1 MQKSQSLRD
10 LFETAIE
17 LDPAARAAFLD
28 LRCAD
33 PSLRARVER
42 LLVAD
47 ADATALFSGGAR
59 AAALAIG
66 DADLAEAL
74 PPGSRIGPFE
84 LIAVLGEGG
93 SSTVFHA
100 RREVQGV
107 QQDVA
112 LKVLRRGL
120 YSPDAQRQFRRERQ
134 ALGQLQ
140 HPGIAR
146 LIEGGVTDN
155 GLAYIALDLVEGKPI
170 TDYARDNRLDLRAR
184 LGLFLQVCRAV
195 EAAHRALIVHRDLK
209 PSNVLVTSGPSRPSV
224 ASGALGLVPVAPGP
238 MPGDGQVKLLDF
250 GIAKLLDRND
260 ETQTRLPAFTPAYAA
275 PEQREGGLI
284 TTATDVYALGI
295 LLGELVTG
303 QRLTGQTGRTPSSQ
317 ITGREAPG
325 ALPAPAPIT
334 RRALRG
340 DIDNIVLKA
349 IEAEPERRYAS
360 AGAFADDIVRML
372 EGRPVAAHPPSR
384 AYRARKFIQRHRGG
398 VAATVLF
405 LLALFAAFGI
415 ALWQAKVARD
425 AAHTAEREA
434 ARANATKDFLIRVFR
449 ASDPRIAQDK
459 PRGEITAK
467 ELLDLNAARIDKD
480 FANDPDTQIEL
491 LGVTASIYR
500 AFDDQERYQALHRQ
514 QFELARKRYGELHP
528 IVIADLIDDASDASN
543 RDEFKLALQLL
554 DRIDPLLHRAGLD
567 ESTLRARWWLVRSD
581 ALSSEFATQ
590 AERDAALHRAVDL
603 YAEVAPE
610 SNGYV
615 DALNSLGSEQSGQM
629 NDVEAAKSFSRAIE
643 IAERSPDR
651 DDAGLQPLYGN
662 LASALLYQG
671 DFDGAEKAYAK
682 VVGLARQTTGEQH
695 HRYWVPAANYA
706 AAVHQRGDRERAQKM
721 FAELLPLLPEKPQPQ
736 QIYDAAFV
744 REMYARC
751 LVNEGRAQLAI
762 PLLESVQQQYMQG
775 QLYEFDLRRV
785 NLILGDAYDQA
796 GRADDA
802 RHTLE
807 ALLDEWSAKG
817 APDFYPVL
825 STRERWGR
833 FLLGQGD
840 LAGAETQFS
849 EVVAEAHGRK
859 LSPIVLAHGGLA
871 RLALTRGDAA
881 AALDESTAAID
892 MFEHV
897 DGFRNVRTGPYLWLI
912 RAEALQ
918 RSGDSQRARDL
929 AQRALDASR
938 RYDDPAAASIRDAE
952 AGLRAATSP

>member
-10 LFETAIE
+10 LFEAAIE
-17 LDPAARAAFLD
+17 LAPAARAAFLD
-28 LRCAD
+28 LRCVD
-33 PSLRARVER
+33 TSLRARVER
-42 LLVAD
+42 LLLAD
-47 ADATALFSGGAR
+47 ADAAALFSGGAR
-59 AAALAIG
+59 AAAVAIG
-66 DADLAEAL
+66 DAELSDAL

-84 LIAVLGEGG
+84 LVAVLGEGG

-120 YSPDAQRQFRRERQ
+120 YSPDAQRQFRRERL

-155 GLAYIALDLVEGKPI
+155 GLAYIALDLIEGQPI
-170 TDYARDNRLDLRAR
+170 TDYAREHRLDLRAR

-209 PSNVLVTSGPSRPSV
+209 PSNVLVT
-224 ASGALGLVPVAPGP
+224 A
-238 MPGDGQVKLLDF
+238 DGQVKLLDF

-317 ITGREAPG
+317 ITGGEAPG
-325 ALPAPAPIT
+325 ALPATAPVT

-349 IEAEPERRYAS
+349 IETEPERRYAS
-360 AGAFADDIVRML
+360 AGAFADDIGRML
-372 EGRPVAAHPPSR
+372 DGRPVVAHPPSR
-384 AYRARKFIQRHRGG
+384 TYRARKFIQRHRGG

-405 LLALFAAFGI
+405 LLALIASLSI
-415 ALWQAKVARD
+415 ALWQAKVAHE
-425 AAHTAEREA
+425 AARAAEREA
-434 ARANATKDFLIRVFR
+434 ARANVTKDFLIRVFR

-467 ELLDLNAARIDKD
+467 ELLDLNATRIDKD
-480 FANDPDTQIEL
+480 FVADPDTQIEL

-528 IVIADLIDDASDASN
+528 TVIANLIDDASDASN

-554 DRIDPLLHRAGLD
+554 DRIDPLLQRAGLD
-567 ESTLRARWWLVRSD
+567 ESMLRARWWLVRSD
-581 ALSSEFATQ
+581 ALSSEFATR
-590 AERDAALHRAVDL
+590 AERDTALHRAVDL

-671 DFDGAEKAYAK
+671 DFDGAERAYAK
-682 VVGLARQTTGEQH
+682 VVELARQTTGEQH

-721 FAELLPLLPEKPQPQ
+721 FADLLPLLPDRPEPQ
-736 QIYDAAFV
+736 QVYDAAFV

-751 LVNEGRAQLAI
+751 LVNEGRPQLAI
-762 PLLESVQQQYMQG
+762 PLLEAVREQYTQG

-785 NLILGDAYDQA
+785 SQILGDAYDLA
-796 GRADDA
+796 GRSEDA
-802 RHTLE
+802 RRTLKT
-807 ALLDEWSAKG
+807 LLDEWIAKG
-817 APDFYPVL
+817 AADFYPVL

-840 LAGAETQFS
+840 LAGAGEQFN
-849 EVVAEAHGRK
+849 EVVAQAHGRK

-881 AALDESTAAID
+881 AALAESASAID

-897 DGFRNVRTGPYLWLI
+897 DGFRNMRTGPYLWLI
-912 RAEALQ
+912 HAEALR
-918 RSGDSQRARDL
+918 RSGDVQGARDW
-929 AQRALDASR
+929 AQRALDSSR
-938 RYDDPAAASIRDAE
+938 RYDDPSAASIRDAE
-952 AGLRAATSP
+952 AAVASAGNS

>member
-1 MQKSQSLRD
+1 MQTSQSLRD
-10 LFETAIE
+10 LFEAAIE
-17 LDPAARAAFLD
+17 LEPAARAAFLD

-33 PSLRARVER
+33 TSLRARVER
-42 LLVAD
+42 LLLAD
-47 ADATALFSGGAR
+47 ADAAALFSAGAR

-84 LIAVLGEGG
+84 LVAVLGEGG
-93 SSTVFHA
+93 TSTVFHA
-100 RREVQGV
+100 RREMQGV
-107 QQDVA
+107 RQDVA

-120 YSPDAQRQFRRERQ
+120 YSPDAQRQFRRERL

-170 TDYARDNRLDLRAR
+170 TDYARENRLDLRAR
-184 LGLFLQVCRAV
+184 LGLFLQVCRSV

-209 PSNVLVTSGPSRPSV
+209 PSNVLVT
-224 ASGALGLVPVAPGP
+224 ANNE
-238 MPGDGQVKLLDF
+238 VKLLDF

-275 PEQREGGLI
+275 PEQRDGGLV

-317 ITGREAPG
+317 ITGGEAPG
-325 ALPAPAPIT
+325 ALPAAAPVT

-349 IEAEPERRYAS
+349 IETEPERRYAS

-384 AYRARKFIQRHRGG
+384 TYRARKFIQRHRGG

-405 LLALFAAFGI
+405 LLALVTAFGI

-425 AAHTAEREA
+425 AARDAEREA

-459 PRGEITAK
+459 PRGQITAK
-467 ELLDLNAARIDKD
+467 ELIDVYAPRIDKD
-480 FANDPDTQIEL
+480 FASDPDTQIEL

-514 QFELARKRYGELHP
+514 QFELARKRYGDLHP
-528 IVIADLIDDASDASN
+528 VVISSLIDEAGDASDRN
-543 RDEFKLALQLL
+543 DFKPALQIL
-554 DRIDPLLHRAGLD
+554 DQVDPLLQRAGLD
-567 ESTLRARWWLVRSD
+567 NTELRARWWSVRGD
-581 ALSSEFATQ
+581 ALSADFETR
-590 AERDAALHRAVDL
+590 AERVKALQNAVDL
-603 YAEVAPE
+603 YAKIAPE
-610 SNGYV
+610 SSGYV
-615 DALNSLGSEQSGQM
+615 GALNEMGNELAGQM
-629 NDVEAAKSFSRAIE
+629 NDVEASKYFARAIG
-643 IAERSPDR
+643 IAEKTPDR
-651 DDAGLQPLYGN
+651 NDAGLQQLYGN
-662 LASALLYQG
+662 LANTLLYQG
-671 DFDGAEKAYAK
+671 DFDGAEKAYAR
-682 VVGLARQTTGEQH
+682 VAEVARQTTGEHH

-706 AAVHQRGDRERAQKM
+706 ATVHVRGDRERAQQM
-721 FAELLPLLPEKPQPQ
+721 FAALLPLLPEQPQPQ
-736 QIYDAAFV
+736 QVYDAAFV
-744 REMYARC
+744 REVYARC
-751 LVNEGRAQLAI
+751 LSNEGRAQLAI
-762 PLLESVQQQYMQG
+762 PLLESVRQQYTQG

-785 NLILGDAYDQA
+785 SLALGDAYDLA
-796 GRADDA
+796 GRTDDA
-802 RHTLE
+802 RQTLK
-807 ALLDEWSAKG
+807 ALLDEWAAKG

-840 LAGAETQFS
+840 LAGAEEQFN
-849 EVVAEAHGRK
+849 EVVAQAHGRR
-859 LSPIVLAHGGLA
+859 LTPIVLTHGGLA
-871 RLALTRGDAA
+871 RLALARGDLATAA
-881 AALDESTAAID
+881 AESNAAID

-912 RAEALQ
+912 RAEALR
-918 RSGDSQRARDL
+918 RSGDNGRAREW

-938 RYDDPAAASIRDAE
+938 HYDDPSAASIRNAQ
-952 AGLRAATSP
+952 AAVQATGRG

>member
-10 LFETAIE
+10 LFEAAIE
-17 LDPAARAAFLD
+17 LAPAARAAFLD
-28 LRCAD
+28 QRCAD
-33 PSLRARVER
+33 QSLRARVER
-42 LLVAD
+42 LLHAD
-47 ADATALFSGGAR
+47 TDATALFSGGAR

-66 DADLAEAL
+66 DAELADAL

-84 LIAVLGEGG
+84 LIVVLGEGG

-100 RREVQGV
+100 RRDVQGV
-107 QQDVA
+107 RQEVA

-134 ALGQLQ
+134 ALAQLQ

-155 GLAYIALDLVEGKPI
+155 GLAYIALDLVEGEPI
-170 TDYARDNRLDLRAR
+170 TDYARERRLDLRAR

-209 PSNVLVTSGPSRPSV
+209 PSNVLVTGE
-224 ASGALGLVPVAPGP
+224 GH
-238 MPGDGQVKLLDF
+238 VKLLDF
-250 GIAKLLDRND
+250 GIAKLLDRDD

-303 QRLTGQTGRTPSSQ
+303 QRLTGRTGRTPSSQ
-317 ITGREAPG
+317 ITGGEAPG

-349 IEAEPERRYAS
+349 IATEPERRYAS
-360 AGAFADDIVRML
+360 AGAFADDIDRML
-372 EGRPVAAHPPSR
+372 DGRPVAAHPPSR
-384 AYRARKFIQRHRGG
+384 SYRARKFIQRHRGG

-405 LLALFAAFGI
+405 LLALLAAFSI
-415 ALWQAKVARD
+415 ALWQAKIARD
-425 AAHTAEREA
+425 AALTAGREA
-434 ARANATKDFLIRVFR
+434 ARANATKDFLLRVFR

-467 ELLDLNAARIDKD
+467 ELLDLNAPRIDND
-480 FANDPDTQIEL
+480 FASDPDTQIEL

-500 AFDDQERYQALHRQ
+500 AFDEQERYQALHRQ
-514 QFELARKRYGELHP
+514 QFELARKHYGELHP
-528 IVIADLIDDASDASN
+528 IVISDLIDDASDASN
-543 RDEFKLALQLL
+543 RNDFKQALQLL
-554 DRIDPLLHRAGLD
+554 DRIDALLERAGLD
-567 ESTLRARWWLVRSD
+567 DSTLRARWWLVRAD
-581 ALSSEFATQ
+581 ALSDDFAAHAQRMQ
-590 AERDAALHRAVDL
+590 ALKNGVDL
-603 YAEVAPE
+603 YAQAAPE

-615 DALNSLGSEQSGQM
+615 DALNAMGSELSGQM
-629 NDVEAAKSFSRAIE
+629 NDVEAAKYFARAIE

-682 VVGLARQTTGEQH
+682 VAEIARQTTGEHH

-706 AAVHQRGDRERAQKM
+706 AAVHQRGDRERAQAM
-721 FAELLPLLPEKPQPQ
+721 FAALLPLLPDRPEPQ
-736 QIYDAAFV
+736 QAYDAAFV

-751 LVNEGRAQLAI
+751 LVNEGRPQLAI
-762 PLLESVQQQYMQG
+762 PLLEAVQQQYTKG
-775 QLYEFDLRRV
+775 ELYEFDLRRV
-785 NLILGDAYDQA
+785 KQILGDAYDLA
-796 GRADDA
+796 GRSDDA
-802 RHTLE
+802 RRTLK
-807 ALLDEWSAKG
+807 ALLDEWITKG
-817 APDFYPVL
+817 AADFYPVL

-840 LAGAETQFS
+840 LVGAQEQFD
-849 EVVAEAHGRK
+849 EVLSEAHGRK
-859 LSPIVLAHGGLA
+859 LTPIVLAHGGLA
-871 RLALTRGDAA
+871 RLALARGDIS
-881 AALDESTAAID
+881 AALAESTAAID
-892 MFEHV
+892 LFEHV
-897 DGFRNVRTGPYLWLI
+897 EGFRNVRTGPYLWLI
-912 RAEALQ
+912 HAEAL
-918 RSGDSQRARDL
+918 RASGDRAGAHEG

-938 RYDDPAAASIRDAE
+938 RYDDPSAPSIHDAE
-952 AGLRAATSP
+952 ASLRTVPGS

>member
-1 MQKSQSLRD
+1 MHTSQSLRD
-10 LFETAIE
+10 LFEAAIE
-17 LDPAARAAFLD
+17 LTPQARGAFLD
-28 LRCAD
+28 QRCAD
-33 PSLRARVER
+33 ASLRAQVER
-42 LLVAD
+42 LLHAD
-47 ADATALFSGGAR
+47 ADAAALFSGGAR
-59 AAALAIG
+59 AAAVAIG
-66 DADLAEAL
+66 DPAMADVL

-84 LIAVLGEGG
+84 LLDVLGEGG
-93 SSTVFHA
+93 SSTVFRA
-100 RREVQGV
+100 RRELQGV
-107 QQDVA
+107 RQDVA

-120 YSPDAQRQFRRERQ
+120 YSPDAQRQFRRERL

-155 GLAYIALDLVEGKPI
+155 GLAYIALELVEGKPI
-170 TDYARDNRLDLRAR
+170 TDYAREHRLDLQQR
-184 LGLFLQVCRAV
+184 LSLFLQVCRAV

-209 PSNVLVTSGPSRPSV
+209 PSNVLVTAGPSRPSM
-224 ASGALGLVPVAPGP
+224 ASGAPELL
-238 MPGDGQVKLLDF
+238 PGDAQVKLLDF

-260 ETQTRLPAFTPAYAA
+260 ETLTRLPAFTPAYAA
-275 PEQREGGLI
+275 PEQRDGGLV

-317 ITGREAPG
+317 ITGGEAPG

-349 IEAEPERRYAS
+349 IETEPERRYAS
-360 AGAFADDIVRML
+360 AGAFADDIGRML

-405 LLALFAAFGI
+405 LLALVAAFGI

-459 PRGEITAK
+459 PRGQITAK
-467 ELLDLNAARIDKD
+467 ELLDLNATRIDTV
-480 FANDPDTQIEL
+480 FAADPDTQVEL

-514 QFELARKRYGELHP
+514 QLDLARKRYGELHP
-528 IVIADLIDDASDASN
+528 IVIAGLIEDASDASN
-543 RDEFKLALQLL
+543 RDEFKQALQQL

-567 ESTLRARWWLVRSD
+567 DSTLRARWWLVRSD

-590 AERDAALHRAVDL
+590 AERDAALRNAVDL
-603 YAEVAPE
+603 YAKVAPE

-629 NDVEAAKSFSRAIE
+629 NDVEAAKSFARAIE
-643 IAERSPDR
+643 IAERLPDR

-671 DFDGAEKAYAK
+671 DFDGAERAYAK
-682 VVGLARQTTGEQH
+682 VAELARQTTGEHH

-721 FAELLPLLPEKPQPQ
+721 FAALLPLLPERPEPQ
-736 QIYDAAFV
+736 QAYDAAFV

-762 PLLESVQQQYMQG
+762 PLLEAVREQYTQG
-775 QLYEFDLRRV
+775 QLYEFDLRRL
-785 NLILGDAYDQA
+785 NLILADAYDQA
-796 GRADDA
+796 GRTDDA
-802 RHTLE
+802 RRTLS
-807 ALLDEWSAKG
+807 ALLDEWIAKG
-817 APDFYPVL
+817 APDFYPLL

-840 LAGAETQFS
+840 LAGAQEQFS
-849 EVVAEAHGRK
+849 EVVAQAHGRK
-859 LSPIVLAHGGLA
+859 LSPIALAHGGLGKVA
-871 RLALTRGDAA
+871 LARGDLAA
-881 AALDESTAAID
+881 AAAESATAVD
-892 MFEHV
+892 MFEHL
-897 DGFRNVRTGPYLWLI
+897 DGFRNVRTGPYLWLV
-912 RAEALQ
+912 RAEAL
-918 RSGDSQRARDL
+918 RRAGDAAAAREL
-929 AQRALDASR
+929 AQRALEASLH
-938 RYDDPAAASIRDAE
+938 YDDPSAASIRDARALLAA
-952 AGLRAATSP
+952 AGRG

>member
-1 MQKSQSLRD
+1 MQTSQSLRD
-10 LFETAIE
+10 LFEAAIE
-17 LDPAARAAFLD
+17 LAPAARAAFLD
-28 LRCAD
+28 QRCAD

-42 LLVAD
+42 LLHAD

-66 DADLAEAL
+66 DAELADVL

-93 SSTVFHA
+93 SSTVFRA

-107 QQDVA
+107 RQDVA

-134 ALGQLQ
+134 ALAQLQ

-155 GLAYIALDLVEGKPI
+155 GLAYIALDLVEGRPI
-170 TDYARDNRLDLRAR
+170 TDYARELRLDLHAR

-209 PSNVLVTSGPSRPSV
+209 PSNVLVTS
-224 ASGALGLVPVAPGP
+224 
-238 MPGDGQVKLLDF
+238 DGQVKLLDF

-275 PEQREGGLI
+275 PEQRDGGLI

-349 IEAEPERRYAS
+349 IEAGPERRYAS

-384 AYRARKFIQRHRGG
+384 AYRTRKFIQRHRGS
-398 VAATVLF
+398 VAATLLF
-405 LLALFAAFGI
+405 LLALIAAFGI

-425 AAHTAEREA
+425 AARTAEREA

-480 FANDPDTQIEL
+480 FASDPDTQIEL
-491 LGVTASIYR
+491 LGVTAAIYH
-500 AFDDQERYQALHRQ
+500 AFDDQERYQALHQ
-514 QFELARKRYGELHP
+514 QQLELARKRYGELHP
-528 IVIADLIDDASDASN
+528 IVIADQIDDASDASN

-554 DRIDPLLHRAGLD
+554 DRLDPLLHRAGLD

-590 AERDAALHRAVDL
+590 AERDAALHKAVDL

-615 DALNSLGSEQSGQM
+615 DALNALGSEQSGQM
-629 NDVEAAKSFSRAIE
+629 NDVEAAKSFARAIG
-643 IAERSPDR
+643 IAQGLPDR

-682 VVGLARQTTGEQH
+682 VVELARQTTGEHH

-736 QIYDAAFV
+736 QVYDAAFV

-762 PLLESVQQQYMQG
+762 PLLEAVREQYTQG

-785 NLILGDAYDQA
+785 SQILGDAYDLA
-796 GRADDA
+796 GRNDDA
-802 RHTLE
+802 RRVFKS
-807 ALLDEWSAKG
+807 LLDEWIAKG

-833 FLLGQGD
+833 FLLGQND
-840 LAGAETQFS
+840 LADAEQQFN
-849 EVVAEAHGRK
+849 EVIAQAHGRK
-859 LSPIVLAHGGLA
+859 LTPIVLAHGGLA
-871 RLALTRGDAA
+871 RLALARGDAA
-881 AALDESTAAID
+881 TAGVESTAAID

-897 DGFRNVRTGPYLWLI
+897 DGFRNVRTAPYLWLI
-912 RAEALQ
+912 RADALR
-918 RSGDSQRARDL
+918 RSGDNAGAREW

-938 RYDDPAAASIRDAE
+938 HYDDPSAPSIRE
-952 AGLRAATSP
+952 AQAAVQAGQS

>member
-1 MQKSQSLRD
+1 MQTSPSLRD
-10 LFETAIE
+10 LFEAAIE
-17 LDPAARAAFLD
+17 LAPEARAAFLD
-28 LRCAD
+28 EHCAD
-33 PSLRARVER
+33 AGLRALVER

-47 ADATALFSGGAR
+47 VDAAELFCGGAR
-59 AAALAIG
+59 AAAAAIG
-66 DADLAEAL
+66 DAELADAL

-93 SSTVFHA
+93 SSTVFRA
-100 RREVQGV
+100 RRELQGV
-107 QQDVA
+107 RQDLA

-134 ALGQLQ
+134 ALAQLQ

-155 GLAYIALDLVEGKPI
+155 GLAYIALELVEGKPI
-170 TDYARDNRLDLRAR
+170 TDYARERRLDLRQR
-184 LGLFLQVCRAV
+184 LALFLQICRAV

-209 PSNVLVTSGPSRPSV
+209 PSNVLV
-224 ASGALGLVPVAPGP
+224 AD
-238 MPGDGQVKLLDF
+238 DGQIKLLDF
-250 GIAKLLDRND
+250 GIAKLLASDD
-260 ETQTRLPAFTPAYAA
+260 DTQTRLPAFTPAYAA
-275 PEQREGGLI
+275 PEQRDGGLV

-303 QRLTGQTGRTPSSQ
+303 QRLSGQTGRTPSSQ
-317 ITGREAPG
+317 ITGGEAPG

-349 IEAEPERRYAS
+349 IAVEPERRYAS
-360 AGAFADDIVRML
+360 AGALADDVERML
-372 EGRPVAAHPPSR
+372 DGRPVAAHPPSR
-384 AYRARKFIQRHRGG
+384 VYRARKFIQRHRGG

-405 LLALFAAFGI
+405 LLALFSAFGI

-425 AAHTAEREA
+425 AARTAGREA
-434 ARANATKDFLIRVFR
+434 ARANATKDFLLRVFR

-467 ELLDLNAARIDKD
+467 ELLDLNAPRIDKD
-480 FANDPDTQIEL
+480 FASDPDTQIEL
-491 LGVTASIYR
+491 LGETASIYR
-500 AFDDQERYQALHRQ
+500 AFDDQERYQTLHRQ
-514 QFELARKRYGELHP
+514 QYELARKHYGDLHP
-528 IVIADLIDDASDASN
+528 IVVADLIDDAGDASN

-567 ESTLRARWWLVRSD
+567 DSTLRARWWLVRSD

-590 AERDAALHRAVDL
+590 AERDTALHNAVDL
-603 YAEVAPE
+603 YAKVAPE

-615 DALNSLGSEQSGQM
+615 DALNALGSEQSGQM
-629 NDVEAAKSFSRAIE
+629 NDVEAAKSFALAIQ
-643 IAERSPDR
+643 IAERLPDR

-682 VVGLARQTTGEQH
+682 VVDLARQTTGEHH
-695 HRYWVPAANYA
+695 HRYWVPAANHA

-721 FAELLPLLPEKPQPQ
+721 FADLLPLLPDQPQPQ
-736 QIYDAAFV
+736 QAYDAAFV

-751 LVNEGRAQLAI
+751 LVNEGRAQLAV
-762 PLLESVQQQYMQG
+762 PLLEAIREQYTQG

-802 RHTLE
+802 RRTLE
-807 ALLDEWSAKG
+807 ALLDEWVAKG
-817 APDFYPVL
+817 APDFYPLL

-833 FLLGQGD
+833 FLLTHGD
-840 LAGAETQFS
+840 LDGAEQQFN
-849 EVVAEAHGRK
+849 EVIAQAHGRK
-859 LSPIVLAHGGLA
+859 LTPIALAHGGLA
-871 RLALTRGDAA
+871 RVALAQGDVPAANAASA
-881 AALDESTAAID
+881 AALE

-912 RAEALQ
+912 RADALR
-918 RSGDSQRARDL
+918 RSGDAKGAREW

-938 RYDDPAAASIRDAE
+938 RYDDPSAASIREAE
-952 AGLRAATSP
+952 AAVQATTKT

>member
-1 MQKSQSLRD
+1 MQTSQSLRD
-10 LFETAIE
+10 LFEAAIE
-17 LDPAARAAFLD
+17 LEPAARAAFLD
-28 LRCAD
+28 LRCTD
-33 PSLRARVER
+33 SSLRARVER
-42 LLVAD
+42 LLAAD
-47 ADATALFSGGAR
+47 TDASALFSGGAHAV
-59 AAALAIG
+59 AAAIG
-66 DADLAEAL
+66 DAALAESL

-84 LIAVLGEGG
+84 LVSVLGEGG

-100 RREVQGV
+100 RREMQGV

-120 YSPDAQRQFRRERQ
+120 YSPDAQRQIRRERL

-140 HPGIAR
+140 HAGIAR

-155 GLAYIALDLVEGKPI
+155 GLAYIALDLVEGVPI
-170 TDYARDNRLDLRAR
+170 TDFARDHRLDLRER

-209 PSNVLVTSGPSRPSV
+209 PSNVLVTVDR
-224 ASGALGLVPVAPGP
+224 
-238 MPGDGQVKLLDF
+238 QVKLLDF

-260 ETQTRLPAFTPAYAA
+260 ETQTRMPAFMPAYAA
-275 PEQREGGLI
+275 PEQRDGGLI

-317 ITGREAPG
+317 ITGREAAG

-384 AYRARKFIQRHRGG
+384 AYRARKFVQRHRGG
-398 VAATVLF
+398 VVASVLF
-405 LLALFAAFGI
+405 LLALLTAFGI

-425 AAHTAEREA
+425 AARTAEREA

-480 FANDPDTQIEL
+480 FAGDPDTQIEL
-491 LGVTASIYR
+491 LGVTASIYH

-514 QFELARKRYGELHP
+514 QLELARKRYGELHP

-543 RDEFKLALQLL
+543 RDEFKAALQLL
-554 DRIDPLLHRAGLD
+554 DGIDPLLHRAGLD
-567 ESTLRARWWLVRSD
+567 DSALRARWWLVRSD
-581 ALSSEFATQ
+581 ALSAEFSTQ

-603 YAEVAPE
+603 YAKVAPE

-629 NDVEAAKSFSRAIE
+629 NDVEAAKSFARAIE
-643 IAERSPDR
+643 IAERLPDR

-662 LASALLYQG
+662 LAGALLYQG
-671 DFDGAEKAYAK
+671 DFDGAEKAYAM
-682 VVGLARQTTGEQH
+682 VVELARQTTGEHH

-706 AAVHQRGDRERAQKM
+706 AAVHQRGERERAQKM
-721 FAELLPLLPEKPQPQ
+721 FADLLPLLPDRPEPQ
-736 QIYDAAFV
+736 QVYDAAFV

-762 PLLESVQQQYMQG
+762 PLLEAVREQYTQG

-796 GRADDA
+796 GRSDEA
-802 RHTLE
+802 RRTLK
-807 ALLDEWSAKG
+807 ALLDEWLGKG

-825 STRERWGR
+825 GTRERWGR
-833 FLLGQGD
+833 FLLTHGD
-840 LAGAETQFS
+840 PDGAEQQFN
-849 EVVAEAHGRK
+849 EVIAQAHGRK
-859 LSPIVLAHGGLA
+859 LTPVVLAHGGLA
-871 RLALTRGDAA
+871 RLALARGDVATASTESAA
-881 AALDESTAAID
+881 AAD

-912 RAEALQ
+912 RAEALH
-918 RSGDSQRARDL
+918 RSGDNAGAREW
-929 AQRALDASR
+929 AQHALTASR
-938 RYDDPAAASIRDAE
+938 GYDDPSATSIRDAE
-952 AGLRAATSP
+952 ASLSAATGP

>member
-1 MQKSQSLRD
+1 MLD
-10 LFETAIE
+10 LFEAAIE
-17 LDPAARAAFLD
+17 LAPAARAHFLD
-28 LRCAD
+28 QRCAD
-33 PSLRARVER
+33 PLLRARVER
-42 LLVAD
+42 LLHAD

-66 DADLAEAL
+66 DAELADAL

-93 SSTVFHA
+93 SSTVFRA
-100 RREVQGV
+100 RRELQGV
-107 QQDVA
+107 RQDVA

-134 ALGQLQ
+134 ALAQLQ

-155 GLAYIALDLVEGKPI
+155 GLAYIALDLVEGRPI
-170 TDYARDNRLDLRAR
+170 TDYARELRLDLPAR

-209 PSNVLVTSGPSRPSV
+209 PSNVLVT
-224 ASGALGLVPVAPGP
+224 
-238 MPGDGQVKLLDF
+238 GDGQVKLLDF
-250 GIAKLLDRND
+250 GIAELLDRND

-275 PEQREGGLI
+275 PEQRGDGLI

-317 ITGREAPG
+317 ITGGEAPG

-384 AYRARKFIQRHRGG
+384 VYRTRKFVQRHRGG

-405 LLALFAAFGI
+405 LLALMTAFGI
-415 ALWQAKVARD
+415 AIWQAKVARE
-425 AAHTAEREA
+425 AARTAEREA
-434 ARANATKDFLIRVFR
+434 TRANATKEFLIRVFR

-467 ELLDLNAARIDKD
+467 ELLDLNAPRIDKD
-480 FANDPDTQIEL
+480 FASDPDTQIEL
-491 LGVTASIYR
+491 LGMTASIYR

-514 QFELARKRYGELHP
+514 QVDLARKRYGDMNP
-528 IVIADLIDDASDASN
+528 IVIAARIDDASDASN
-543 RDEFKLALQLL
+543 RNDFKQALLLL
-554 DRIDPLLHRAGLD
+554 DQVDPLLHRGGLD
-567 ESTLRARWWLVRSD
+567 DTELRAHWWYVRAD
-581 ALSSEFATQ
+581 ALSADFATQ
-590 AERDAALHRAVDL
+590 AEHVAALHNAIDL
-603 YAEVAPE
+603 YARIAPDG
-610 SNGYV
+610 NGYV
-615 DALNSLGSEQSGQM
+615 DALNAMGNELSGQM
-629 NDVEAAKSFSRAIE
+629 NDVEGAKYFARAIE
-643 IAERSPDR
+643 IAERAPDR

-662 LASALLYQG
+662 LAGALLYQG

-682 VVGLARQTTGEQH
+682 VVELARQTTGEHH
-695 HRYWVPAANYA
+695 HRYWVPASNYA
-706 AAVHQRGDRERAQKM
+706 AAVHQRGDRERALKM
-721 FAELLPLLPEKPQPQ
+721 FGDLLPLLPDKPEPQ
-736 QIYDAAFV
+736 QAYDAAFV

-762 PLLESVQQQYMQG
+762 PQLEAVQRQYMQA

-802 RHTLE
+802 RRTLK
-807 ALLDEWSAKG
+807 ALLDEWGAKG
-817 APDFYPVL
+817 APDFYPLL

-840 LAGAETQFS
+840 LAGAEEQFN
-849 EVVAEAHGRK
+849 EVIAQAHGRK
-859 LSPIVLAHGGLA
+859 LTPIALAHGGLA
-871 RLALTRGDAA
+871 RLALARGDLATA
-881 AALDESTAAID
+881 GAESATAVD

-897 DGFRNVRTGPYLWLI
+897 DGFRNVRTGPYLWLV
-912 RAEALQ
+912 RAEALR
-918 RSGDSQRARDL
+918 RSGERASARNW
-929 AQRALDASR
+929 AQRALDSSH
-938 RYDDPAAASIRDAE
+938 RYDDPSAASIRAAE
-952 AGLRAATSP
+952 AAVQATTST